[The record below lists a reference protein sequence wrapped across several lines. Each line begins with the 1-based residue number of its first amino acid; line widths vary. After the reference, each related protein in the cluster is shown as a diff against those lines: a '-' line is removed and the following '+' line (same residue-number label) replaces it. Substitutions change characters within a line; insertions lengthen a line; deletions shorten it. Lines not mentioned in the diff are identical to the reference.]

1 MSHGSMRYFDKN
13 SKSGHT
19 SKTINHTR
27 IDSISSIE
35 EKYVISPDILGQGSF
50 GTVYKATN
58 IATGQSFAMK
68 KIDKQTLGVTGHKML
83 EREVAILKRVQH
95 PHIVALEEV
104 FETSEDTYLFME
116 LCDKGELKSMLDS
129 TELSELECAKIIE
142 RLSSTIAYLHD
153 NDIVHRDLKL
163 ENILLS
169 AGVSDPDDRFNIKVT
184 DFGLSFLTGGSN
196 TFGNDKMMTTTCG
209 TPMYMAPEILDNSV
223 GYSHQCDIWSI
234 GIIMYILL
242 SRKTPFEADSEDELY
257 EKIKAGDIKFDGSEW
272 ENISQSAKTLIKC
285 MVKVD
290 PAARIT
296 AKEIRDHHWVKGES
310 DNNNEDS
317 QLTVIEMMKMFHR
330 ENLPQ
335 ADVEI
340 KIAEVKEADA
350 EEKKDVVAEIPAP
363 RKKFTPKDKNLPDN
377 RRMSVD
383 PHLIAARKMGANSP
397 RRTSLPT
404 STKSSPIKIS
414 RNRKPGPD
422 SKREDRKQTNSQ
434 TVK

>member
-104 FETSEDTYLFME
+104 FETSE
-116 LCDKGELKSMLDS
+116 
-129 TELSELECAKIIE
+129 ECAKIIE

-153 NDIVHRDLKL
+153 NDIVHNRYISTDIVHRDLKL

-363 RKKFTPKDKNLPDN
+363 RKKFTPKDKKNLPDN

-404 STKSSPIKIS
+404 ATKSSPIKIS

>member
-1 MSHGSMRYFDKN
+1 MRYFQDKN
-13 SKSGHT
+13 SKSGQA

-35 EKYVISPDILGQGSF
+35 EKYEISPDILGQGSF

-68 KIDKQTLGVTGHKML
+68 KIEKQTLGVTGHKML

-116 LCDKGELKSMLDS
+116 LCDKGELKSLLDN
-129 TELSELECAKIIE
+129 TELSELECAEIIK

-169 AGVSDPDDRFNIKVT
+169 AGVIDPEDRFNIKVT

-196 TFGNDKMMTTTCG
+196 TFGSDKMMTTTCG

-234 GIIMYILL
+234 GIIMFILL

-257 EKIKAGDIKFDGSEW
+257 EKIKAGDIKFEGPEW
-272 ENISQSAKTLIKC
+272 ENISESAKTLIKC

-296 AKEIRDHHWVKGES
+296 AKEIKDHHWVRGDS
-310 DNNNEDS
+310 NDNSNDDD
-317 QLTVIEMMKMFHR
+317 QMTVIEMMKMFHR

-340 KIAEVKEADA
+340 KLTEVLEADV
-350 EEKKDVVAEIPAP
+350 EEKKDVVVAIPTP
-363 RKKFTPKDKNLPDN
+363 RKKFTPKEKKALPEN

-383 PHLIAARKMGANSP
+383 PHLIAARKMGTNSP

-404 STKSSPIKIS
+404 TAKTTPIKMS

-422 SKREDRKQTNSQ
+422 SKRDDRKQTNSQ